1 MIRLIY
7 LIATYKEISGF
18 LLINNTTRTISQL
31 NILTHPGRR
40 PILSEITED
49 PLFFRCILKAMKI
62 IEFEL
67 CQLLL
72 TVDVSGLPRVIDF
85 SAGKRK
91 LRFCIC
97 SDSFVYLL

>member
-1 MIRLIY
+1 MLRFIRILTDQEHNKDNFPTEY
-7 LIATYKEISGF
+7 
-18 LLINNTTRTISQL
+18 
-31 NILTHPGRR
+31 LTHPGRR